1 MCIFLCILKR
11 QCQCQNDRL
20 CPAVSSIFVLRLRL
34 RKLQNLLCQCTACVV
49 QAMNLMLP
57 PSGDCPESQ
66 GKSSL
71 EGKLD
76 CMSLNGYGST
86 ARENVDL
93 NR

>member
-1 MCIFLCILKR
+1 MYIFLCILKR
-11 QCQCQNDRL
+11 QCQSQNDRL
-20 CPAVSSIFVLRLRL
+20 CPAVSSIFVLRFEC
-34 RKLQNLLCQCTACVV
+34 NACVV